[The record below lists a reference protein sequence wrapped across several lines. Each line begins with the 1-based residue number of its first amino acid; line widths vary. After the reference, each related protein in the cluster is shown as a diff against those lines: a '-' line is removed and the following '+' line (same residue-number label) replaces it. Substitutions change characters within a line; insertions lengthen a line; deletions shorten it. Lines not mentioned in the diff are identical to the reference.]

1 MELNKE
7 IYNINDFKSFSD
19 IQYFVN
25 SLEDLDEED
34 RKALYRSLETEFA
47 EELITKNM
55 YFTALL
61 KKLDI
66 TKAFVYFSTHDESLL
81 TREYVIKELKYC
93 ANDFIKKHELSW
105 DIDFIP
111 YDNNDKYNVIIT
123 LDGQEIGRLGSISY
137 TVRRGE

>member
-34 RKALYRSLETEFA
+34 RKALYRSLEAEFA

>member
-34 RKALYRSLETEFA
+34 REALYRSLEAEFA

-93 ANDFIKKHELSW
+93 ANDYIKKHELSW

-123 LDGQEIGRLGSISY
+123 LDGKEMCKY
-137 TVRRGE
+137 KA